1 MLSSRGCEL
10 PFCIRRPL
18 SADHKKQMPRKWCE
32 VPRRSWIWK
41 SFRNTFEIG
50 LPVYILWAADAKLEW
65 KVQEVCWGI
74 CRRQTKN
81 KKQKQLQILIQ
92 EEDRVGRVPGGN
104 TPLRKFRQGQRGIL
118 LEESRVLQGWT
129 CMNTPVML
137 GQQQQLVWLH
147 WSQSSESAMF
157 LTAADVNSCISMA
170 AMIALEKLVKFQG

>member
-1 MLSSRGCEL
+1 MLSSRGCEP
-10 PFCIRRPL
+10 PFCITRPL
-18 SADHKKQMPRKWCE
+18 SADHKKQMPWKWCE

-41 SFRNTFEIG
+41 GFRNTFEIG
-50 LPVYILWAADAKLEW
+50 LPVYILWAADSKLEL
-65 KVQEVCWGI
+65 KVQEFCWGI

-92 EEDRVGRVPGGN
+92 EEDRVGRIPGGN

-147 WSQSSESAMF
+147 WSQSSDSAML